1 MKIAKRLFAL
11 LLCALALLSSVACG
25 GEAKPKDKPVV
36 IATIFPQYDFIR
48 QIAGD
53 RVELHMLAKPGTE
66 IHGFDPSLSEMT
78 EILSCDLF
86 VYVGGETDRWVD
98 DLLKKNGRD
107 LNAVALVDLC
117 DTVDEECVPGMQG
130 TAEEEPEADEH
141 VWTSPGNAI
150 RIVEGLTDA
159 LCALLPDEADAM
171 RANAAAY
178 RKELTALDADFRA
191 VMQDAKRTTVVF
203 AERFPFRYLCDELG
217 LTYYAALPGCS
228 SNEEVA
234 LSTVSFLID
243 RVNEEHLPGVFY
255 IEFSDQRIANT
266 IAKATGCETWLLHS
280 CHNVSRE
287 DFDAGVTYLDLMRQN
302 LIGIKKAVN

>member
-1 MKIAKRLFAL
+1 MKRIVTLLLCAAL
-11 LLCALALLSSVACG
+11 LLCALACG
-25 GEAKPKDKPVV
+25 RPAVNSDKPTV

-53 RVELHMLAKPGTE
+53 RVNLILLAKPGSE
-66 IHGFDPSLSEMT
+66 VHGFDPSLSEMT
-78 EILSCDLF
+78 EILGCDLF
-86 VYVGGETDRWVD
+86 VYVGGETDRWAV

-117 DTVDEECVPGMQG
+117 DTVDEERVEGMQG
-130 TAEEEPEADEH
+130 EEEDEPETDEH
-141 VWTSPGNAI
+141 VWTSPKNAI

-171 RANAAAY
+171 RINAAAY
-178 RKELTALDADFRA
+178 LEALEALDADYRA
-191 VMQDAKRTTVVF
+191 VMRDAKRTTVVF

-217 LTYYAALPGCS
+217 LSYYAALPGCS
-228 SNEEVA
+228 SNEEVS

-243 RVNEEHLPGVFY
+243 RVKAEHLPGVFY
-255 IEFSDQRIANT
+255 IEFSDERIADT

-280 CHNVSRE
+280 CHNVSKA
-287 DFDAGVTYLDLMRQN
+287 DFEAGVTYLELMQRNLQN
-302 LIGIKKAVN
+302 LKKAVN